1 MPENKEQNDGW
12 RNEKRHREGSIKT
25 INGIIYARIQYIDED
40 TGKRKEKLRRAPNRT
55 KARELIKE
63 MRSELEQGGQS
74 ALESDKLTFKQIAE
88 RYEKTYLI
96 AAVFQ
101 NGEKIEGRKSVL
113 PLKSALKSL
122 VSYFGGKPIRNI
134 RLTDIKAYK
143 TKRLDEDVVIERKI
157 KKPNPVKARKKF
169 IYEKVKETRPRK
181 ISSVNRELEL
191 LRQIF
196 NFAKTEKFIS
206 SNPVSEG
213 KAISNSVEA
222 ERDRVLSSV
231 EEIALLTACENEHRR
246 HIKPIIITAL
256 DTAARRGELLKL
268 QWKDVDRTAGII
280 TIQATNSKT
289 EKTRFFAMTA
299 RVKIELNRLWEQS
312 PKNETGLVFGIKT
325 DFKNAWQSALIEA
338 GINGLHFHDLRH
350 TAVTRLVRAGVPAP
364 EIMKIT
370 GHQQLKT
377 FQRYVNLT
385 NDSVIVSA
393 NLLDS
398 FNAGQQP
405 KQQAANASEM
415 VN

>member
-1 MPENKEQNDGW
+1 MTEKTEKNDW
-12 RNEKRHREGSIKT
+12 RKDKRKPGGSIKT
-25 INGIIYARIQYIDED
+25 IKGKLYARVQYIDE
-40 TGKRKEKLRRAPNRT
+40 TTSKRREKLRPAENRT
-55 KARELIKE
+55 KAREIIKE
-63 MRSELEQGGQS
+63 MRRELEQGGQA
-74 ALESDKLTFKQIAE
+74 ALESDKLNFKQIAE
-88 RYEKTYLI
+88 RYEKIYLI
-96 AAVFQ
+96 AAVYQ

-122 VSYFGGKPIRNI
+122 VSYFGRKPIRNI

-143 TKRLDEDVVIERKI
+143 TQRLNEDVVIERKI

-213 KAISNSVEA
+213 KVISNSVEA
-222 ERDRVLSSV
+222 ERDRVLSKA
-231 EEIALLTACENEHRR
+231 EETALLTACENIHRR
-246 HIKPIIITAL
+246 HIKPIVITAL

-268 QWKDVDRTAGII
+268 QWKDVDRIAGKI

-289 EKTRFFAMTA
+289 AKTRFFGMTA
-299 RVKIELNRLWEQS
+299 RVKDELNRLWEQS
-312 PKNETGLVFGIKT
+312 PKNENGLVFGIKT
-325 DFKNAWQSALIEA
+325 DFKNAWQSALLDA
-338 GINGLHFHDLRH
+338 GINDLRFHDLRH
-350 TAVTRLVRAGVPAP
+350 TAVTRFVRAGVPAP

-385 NDSVIVSA
+385 NDSVTQAA

-398 FNAGQQP
+398 FNAGQPTIFQT
-405 KQQAANASEM
+405 ANASEM